1 MLVSRV
7 RVKLCG
13 ITRVEDA
20 LSAADEGVDA
30 IGLVFYP
37 PSPRCV
43 SLPAAEAIMAKLP
56 PFVTTVGLFLDA
68 QALWV
73 QQVLATLPLDV
84 LQFHGQ
90 ETADF
95 CLAFQRPY
103 LKSVGMQSAD
113 ALSQVVAGHPQAQ
126 GFLLDGHSHG
136 EAGGTG
142 QVFDWSQWPATL
154 DRPLILAGGLTPD
167 NVEQAI
173 RQVKPWA
180 VDVSSGVEQSKGI
193 KDPKKIREFMR
204 GVQRAS
210 AQ

>member
-43 SLPAAEAIMAKLP
+43 LLPAAEAIMAKLP

-113 ALSQVVAGHPQAQ
+113 ALRQVVASHPQAQ
-126 GFLLDGHSHG
+126 GFLLDGHVHG

-173 RQVKPWA
+173 RQVNPWA

-193 KDPKKIREFMR
+193 KDIKKIREFMR